1 MTPVVRIDD
10 EVMNELKKRAID
22 LGLVFE
28 PPNATLRRVLG
39 LDADMKALARK
50 IAEDTLAKYGMN
62 KNVIELKLNASSRE
76 YVYIPLPKDKRF
88 FFPGYKVDFEL
99 KTDVGTATAHVTSE
113 PHGASVDVGDPH
125 AGTHIRGKFGPWYA
139 RHPELKAG
147 DRLRIEAL
155 EPGKRYGLSIF
166 YPLPLVSKG
175 V

>member
-1 MTPVVRIDD
+1 MAPVIRIDD
-10 EVMNELKKRAID
+10 RVMDELKKRAVG

-39 LDADMKALARK
+39 LDMDAKKALVDK
-50 IAEDTLAKYGMN
+50 IVEGVLN
-62 KNVIELKLNASSRE
+62 KNVIEIKLNPSSRK
-76 YVYIPLPKDKRF
+76 YVYIPLPKDTRH

-99 KTDVGTATAHVTSE
+99 EIDGKTVIAHVTSK
-113 PHGASVDVGDPH
+113 PHGSSVDIGDPH

-147 DRLRIEAL
+147 DRLRIQAL
-155 EPGKRYGLSIF
+155 EPGKRYKLSI
-166 YPLPLVSKG
+166 VNKE